1 MMVEV
6 VDEKMV
12 EKGNALREGVKQ
24 QYWHTLMSFPEFPLK
39 WLR

>member
-24 QYWHTLMSFPEFPLK
+24 QH
-39 WLR
+39 

>member
-12 EKGNALREGVKQ
+12 EKWSALREGVKQ
-24 QYWHTLMSFPEFPLK
+24 QY
-39 WLR
+39 